1 MGHGVLN
8 LSSNGKPTKGYGCG
22 LLNHHVKEGNKMV
35 VMVDLDQNYSPQ
47 QQALVLLYVII

>member
-8 LSSNGKPTKGYGCG
+8 LSSNGKGTGTG

-35 VMVDLDQNYSPQ
+35 VMVDLDQKLFPST
-47 QQALVLLYVII
+47 ASFGASLFFH